1 MRFIQQFGYT
11 VKVGKDEAHQQW
23 LIDNDE
29 RMRAACPPGSKYI
42 GTFTVVYSS
51 EKQAGSYMALF
62 ELDSYGAMDA
72 SAAANKDPNNE
83 FGKLL
88 REASQFFDFDLNA
101 PWSNGLWKDVID
113 ATIWDPKQ

>member
-11 VKVGKDEAHQQW
+11 VKVGKDEAHQRW
-23 LIDNDE
+23 LIDNNE
-29 RMRAACPPGSKYI
+29 RLRKGMPPGTKYL
-42 GTFTVVYSS
+42 GTFSVIFSS

-62 ELDSYGAMDA
+62 ELDSYAALDA
-72 SAAANKDPNNE
+72 SAAANKDPNSE

-88 REASQFFDFDLNA
+88 RDVSQFWDLDLNA

-113 ATIWDPKQ
+113 TTIWDAKR

>member
-1 MRFIQQFGYT
+1 MRFIQQIGYT
-11 VKVGKDEAHQQW
+11 VKVGKDEGHQQW

-29 RMRAACPPGSKYI
+29 RLRRAMPPGTKYL

-51 EKQAGSYMALF
+51 EKQAGSYMTLF
-62 ELDSYGAMDA
+62 ELDSYGAMDRI
-72 SAAANKDPNNE
+72 AALNKDAKSE
-83 FGKLL
+83 FGKLI
-88 REASQFFDFDLNA
+88 RDASQFWDLDLNA